1 MTEPSF
7 TLVTKETTV
16 ENKVTTSTP
25 GSGTALTLTT
35 KTAEKN
41 GAALGNV
48 EYTLTITNTS
58 DGTVSTIVG
67 RTNSSGTDSKT
78 WTAPTA
84 GLYAITTTATG
95 GLTSDTVYYLA
106 GVQSVEDGEASTT
119 ETVYTL
125 ESKADG
131 ENKITSVYGTPI
143 DLTVQQQT
151 VTKNGNNV
159 TAGNKTEVE
168 GNITYTWRQSGQS
181 EST

>member
-1 MTEPSF
+1 MLFRS
-7 TLVTKETTV
+7 
-16 ENKVTTSTP
+16 
-25 GSGTALTLTT
+25 
-35 KTAEKN
+35 
-41 GAALGNV
+41 AALGNV

-106 GVQSVEDGEASTT
+106 GVQSVEDGETSTT

-143 DLTVQQQT
+143 ALTVQ
-151 VTKNGNNV
+151 
-159 TAGNKTEVE
+159 
-168 GNITYTWRQSGQS
+168 
-181 EST
+181 